1 MILPQ
6 LAYRMAT
13 TVAPNCL
20 VKFGWNFGLKG
31 MLSVE
36 RFKARR
42 KKGVIFPPFLH
53 LSVINSCNLR
63 CQGCWVD
70 VQSPREMVSLGELDS
85 IVRDAKSHGN
95 AFFGLLGGEPFLH
108 PNLLDLLERHPDCY
122 FQIFTNGQLITPEIA
137 QRLRKLG
144 NATPLVSIEGD
155 SVVSDQRRGSRQV
168 LDRSLRG
175 LKACLDAGL
184 VTGVATSLCR
194 SNLDT
199 LLNDDWLKKLISM
212 GVHYAW
218 FHGYGPD
225 SSPELALSPEE
236 LVRVRRFVVE
246 ARARLPIVIVD
257 AYYDGKGS
265 ALCPMA
271 IGLTHHVG
279 PSGDIEPCPIIQLA
293 VENVNGGSFYDK
305 VTGSEFLADMRAA
318 AAEHSRGCVVLEN
331 PRLVLEIADRH
342 NARDTTQR
350 GTAREELLDMTP
362 RSSQDLPGR
371 EIPEKHWMYRFAKR
385 YWFND
390 FGSYPTLPHGQRKLS
405 SSTQDLAS
413 TSANSTV

>member
-6 LAYRMAT
+6 IAYRMVT
-13 TVAPNCL
+13 TVAPRCL
-20 VKFGWNFGLKG
+20 GKFAWNFGIKG

-36 RFKARR
+36 RFKARAR
-42 KKGVIFPPFLH
+42 QGIIFPPFLH

-70 VQSPREMVSLGELDS
+70 VAAPREMVPLEELDQ
-85 IVRDAKSHGN
+85 IVRDAKAHGN

-108 PNLLDLLERHPDCY
+108 PHLFDLLEAHRDCY

-137 QRLRKLG
+137 QRLRRVA

-155 SVVSDQRRGSRQV
+155 AAVSDVRRGSRHV

-175 LKACLDAGL
+175 LQACLDAGL
-184 VTGVATSLCR
+184 VTGVASSLCR

-199 LLNDDWLKKLISM
+199 LLTEDWLRRLIGM

-218 FHGYGPD
+218 FHGYRPVGPEA
-225 SSPELALSPEE
+225 SPELALSPDE

-246 ARARLPIVIVD
+246 QRAKQPIVIVD
-257 AYYDGKGS
+257 AYYDGEGS

-271 IGLTHHVG
+271 TGLTHHVG
-279 PSGDIEPCPIIQLA
+279 PSGGIEPCPIIQLA
-293 VENVNGGSFYDK
+293 VENVGGGSFYEK
-305 VTGSEFLADMRAA
+305 VTQSAFLADMRQAA
-318 AAEHSRGCVVLEN
+318 ASHSRGCIVLEN
-331 PRLVLEIADRH
+331 PLLILEIADRH
-342 NARDTTQR
+342 GARDTTQR
-350 GTAREELLDMTP
+350 GTARQELLAMTP

-390 FGSYPTLPHGQRKLS
+390 FGTYAKPHAPVNR
-405 SSTQDLAS
+405 
-413 TSANSTV
+413 

>member
-6 LAYRMAT
+6 ITYRMMT

-20 VKFGWNFGLKG
+20 WKFGWNFGVKG

-36 RFKARR
+36 RFKARL
-42 KKGVIFPPFLH
+42 KKGVVFPPFLH

-70 VQSPREMVSLGELDS
+70 VAAPREMVPLEELDAL
-85 IVRDAKSHGN
+85 VRDAKAHGN

-108 PNLLDLLERHPDCY
+108 PRLLDLLAAHRDCY

-137 QRLRKLG
+137 ARLRRLG

-155 SVVSDQRRGSRQV
+155 AATSDIRRGSRQV

-175 LKACLDAGL
+175 LHHCLDAGL

-199 LLNDDWLKKLISM
+199 LLTEDWLRKLIGM

-218 FHGYGPD
+218 FHGYRPVGPEA
-225 SSPELALSPEE
+225 SPELALSPDE
-236 LVRVRRFVVE
+236 LVRVRRFIVE
-246 ARARLPIVIVD
+246 QRAKQPIVIVD

-271 IGLTHHVG
+271 TGLTHHVG
-279 PSGDIEPCPIIQLA
+279 PSGGIEPCPIIQFA
-293 VENVNGGSFYDK
+293 VEQVGNGSFYET
-305 VTGSEFLADMRAA
+305 VTQSAFLADMRQAA
-318 AAEHSRGCVVLEN
+318 AQHSRGCVVLEN

-342 NARDTTQR
+342 GARDTTQR
-350 GTAREELLDMTP
+350 GTAREELLAMTP

-390 FGSYPTLPHGQRKLS
+390 FGTY
-405 SSTQDLAS
+405 
-413 TSANSTV
+413 SAAQKTESR